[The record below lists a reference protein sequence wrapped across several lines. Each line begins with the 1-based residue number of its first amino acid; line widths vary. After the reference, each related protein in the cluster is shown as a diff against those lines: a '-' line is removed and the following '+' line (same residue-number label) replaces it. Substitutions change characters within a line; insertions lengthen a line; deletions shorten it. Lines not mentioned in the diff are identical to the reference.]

1 MAAFV
6 SSFQEANLYLRI
18 LASTTVRRHV
28 SEALAQLDKYEQLLS
43 EMRVS
48 KSNQLNDKLH
58 LMYIETSD
66 KEVQIIEDLGILVKE
81 KKMSLILREIA
92 DTNRITDN
100 R

>member
-1 MAAFV
+1 M
-6 SSFQEANLYLRI
+6 
-18 LASTTVRRHV
+18 